1 MDYLDI
7 KKKIE
12 GLRLRGAEKVN
23 IAEAMYCIYYPITG
37 NKKDLES
44 CLLRIVSCLIT
55 NEINTRIDKGASIG
69 FVFSNSYKNRSDHRE
84 AFHTLTERFSKKA
97 IFEPSKSR
105 I

>member
-1 MDYLDI
+1 MNYLDI

-55 NEINTRIDKGASIG
+55 NEIN
-69 FVFSNSYKNRSDHRE
+69 KNTALIINQKTNAPR
-84 AFHTLTERFSKKA
+84 
-97 IFEPSKSR
+97 
-105 I
+105 